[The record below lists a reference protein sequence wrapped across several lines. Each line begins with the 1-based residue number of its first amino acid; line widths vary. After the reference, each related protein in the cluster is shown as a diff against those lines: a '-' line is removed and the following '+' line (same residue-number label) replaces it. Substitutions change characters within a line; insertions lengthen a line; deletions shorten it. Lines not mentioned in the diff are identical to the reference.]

1 MYHKSVIFLTSSSYF
16 FPAVTKGLHHKRAAM
31 DEKWQNISG
40 YQIRELLFESARSVI
55 YRATREADALP
66 VILKCLNR
74 EYPSPGEITRFRR
87 EYEIGLKL
95 SGHGGIRVLGFERFG
110 NSHAMVEE
118 DFGGKTLEAFLTFRS
133 VSLEEGLSL
142 AIRITQTLGRIHGQ
156 QVIHKDINPSNIL
169 YNPETDSLCF
179 MDYGVSTEL
188 SREHQA
194 ILNPNVLEGT
204 LVCMAPE
211 QTGRMG
217 RAVDYRSDFYALGA
231 TFYFMF
237 TGRFPFESED
247 PLELV
252 HSHIAKMPLPPHTL
266 NPEIPEAVSAVIL
279 KLMAKM
285 AEDRYQ
291 SVSGIVADLQNCLSQ
306 WQTKKR
312 IDAFLP
318 GGEDLFERFEISQKL
333 YGRSEALGKARDMFS
348 DPYQRTGILL
358 VSGPAGMGKS
368 SLVREIRKH
377 GLEKGGA
384 FIEGKFDP
392 LKRSVPYAPL
402 LEALR
407 NLMLTLLTEKE
418 EVLGIWRKKLLE
430 ALGNNACVMT
440 DVLPE
445 LVWLIG
451 SQPSAPELSA
461 SETRNRF
468 CHVFQGFLRALIREG
483 QPLFIFLDDMQWAD
497 SASLSLLEYLMTGAG
512 IRHLFFI
519 VAYRDKDVDETHALS
534 AVLEKIRKAG
544 VRVEAVALG
553 PLSPASVEQLLA
565 DTLHCE
571 KEEVRP
577 LAERCLEKTRG
588 NPFFLNQFLETL
600 HLENLLVFDREN
612 RHWVWDLFGI
622 EGLGM
627 TDNVIDLMVAR
638 LGKLPEETQE
648 ILQLAACIGAAFDLE
663 VLSIVREK
671 SLAQTF
677 SELWPALKAGLVMAT
692 GDLPGPLTG
701 TVLPV
706 EGLSH
711 EREGVSS
718 RYRFLHDRVQ
728 QAAGSMIP
736 EIYKKAVHVRVGRLL
751 RTSLSPEGQEE
762 RLFEI
767 VNHFNLG
774 RDCPDAVGEGEG
786 LSALNLA
793 AGRRARASAAFD
805 AASDYF
811 QQGIFWL
818 PDAPWEKQYA
828 LALDLY
834 TAAAEAFYLTGHY
847 GDMEAMARIVTENA
861 RSLLDQTG
869 VVITRMHACTAGNQP
884 LKTIEI
890 ALSFLKDL
898 GVKLPSDPSA
908 PHLFVGLLQTRYLL
922 AGRSME
928 ALLALPAMNDPA
940 KEAAI
945 RIMTMLGPTA
955 YLVMPRLSPLLSFR
969 RITLLLKHGLSRE
982 APYVFAGYGFI
993 LCGVMG
999 DMEKGNDFG
1008 RLARKL
1014 VEKLHA
1020 VEVEGRVTFVCNAF
1034 IRHWKEPLDGTLEEL
1049 AQASRICLDRG
1060 DFEFAALA
1068 AVVCCLHF
1076 YAAGKPLQMV
1086 AQQMEQYHAITSG
1099 IRQSM
1104 SLGIIEIYYQTVLTL
1119 MGQESKKDGLLPG
1132 ECGGGEPVFSEGRD
1146 STTLFHAYLNHSVRA
1161 YFSGDLVCA
1170 LDNVTAAEKYL
1181 AGARSTFAV
1190 PFFYFYDCLIRLGR
1204 VPFLSGSDKRR
1215 SLRKVAANQK
1225 KMKKWAGHA
1234 PMNHLHRWHLV
1245 EAERCRIRKKILQAM
1260 GHYREAIG
1268 LARANG
1274 FLQDEALAN
1283 ELYAE
1288 FLMAEGDEK
1297 PAALYMK
1304 EAHYAYTLWGASIR
1318 IEAMERRHPGL
1329 LAGLAVP
1336 ERRLG
1341 WITSISSS
1349 SLDTGG
1355 EALDLMSIVKI
1366 SQALSGEVDYTE
1378 LLKKIMG
1385 HLIENAGAQQGALI
1399 LKDGDRLMVE
1409 ALVAAD
1415 SEPLVF
1421 PDGLAL
1427 EACNAL
1433 VPSIVHY
1440 TARTGRELVLE
1451 NASGEGI
1458 FAHDTQV
1465 LYKKLLSLL
1474 CMPILQQG
1482 KLTGL
1487 LYLENNGAKGVFTQ
1501 DRVQILNILCAQAA
1515 ISIENARLYRKL
1527 HESEKKYRGI
1537 FEHVAVGIFQA
1548 TLGGRILTI
1557 NPAMATI
1564 CGYASMEEALEMHRD
1579 AATQYVNPEK
1589 RSEFV
1594 GLLEKHGMVR
1604 NFETEMYRKNGDT
1617 MQVSLSAGLIYDA
1630 SQNPLYIQG
1639 ILEDVTAR
1647 KEAEAFR
1654 IAKES
1659 AEAASQAKS
1668 RFLADMSHEI
1678 RTPMNAI
1685 LGMADLLWETPLDRE
1700 QMRFVDIIRNAGE
1713 SLIHLINDILDL
1725 SKVEAGKLELE
1736 SIAFNLADMVE
1747 TVCEVLALKV
1757 HEKQIE
1763 FLCDLHPDLPR
1774 QVVGDPTRLRQ
1785 VLTNLIGNAL
1795 KFTDSGEILVEVR
1808 EESRGERLEI
1818 HFAVRDS
1825 GIGISEEAQGRLFQ
1839 DFQQADAA
1847 TTRKY
1852 GGTGLGLAI
1861 CKKLVEAMGGRLWV
1875 ESEPGRGSTF
1885 AFTCLFDPVPNSE
1898 NTGGFRGTGLSVL
1911 LADDHDGSRSILGRM
1926 LGEWGAEVLGVESG
1940 EAVLDALSTRSF
1952 DRIFLDARMPGMD
1965 GFRTAE
1971 KILELYGDLGNTVIL
1986 LTSDGISEQISRASQ
2001 LGIPVKL
2008 VKPVKRKDLQQA
2020 LSVAGISLKEK
2031 GRDLW
2036 EGEGVVEENLRPL
2049 SILLVEDHVINQT
2062 LFAVNLKHIPH
2073 RLEVAANG
2081 RIGFEKFT
2089 EGAFDLVFM
2098 DKEMPVMDGFEA
2110 TRHIRQWEREK
2121 GKHETPI
2128 IALTAHALKGME
2140 GELLA
2145 AGCTAYMTKPFKKTE
2160 LLEILKTYAP

>member
-1 MYHKSVIFLTSSSYF
+1 
-16 FPAVTKGLHHKRAAM
+16 M

-40 YQIRELLFESARSVI
+40 YQIRELLFQSARSVI
-55 YRATREADALP
+55 FRATREADALP

-74 EYPSPGEITRFRR
+74 DYPSPDEIARFRR

-95 SGHGGIRVLGFERFG
+95 SDHGGIRVLGFERFG
-110 NSHAMVEE
+110 NSHAMVQE
-118 DFGGKTLEAFLTFRS
+118 DMGGETLEAFLASRS
-133 VSLEEGLSL
+133 LSLEELLSL
-142 AIRITQTLGRIHGQ
+142 AIRIAQTLDRIHGQ

-169 YNPETDSLCF
+169 YNPETDSLRL

-204 LVCMAPE
+204 LVCMSPE

-237 TGRFPFESED
+237 TGRFPFDSED
-247 PLELV
+247 PLGLV
-252 HSHIAKMPLPPHTL
+252 HSHIAKMPLPPHQL
-266 NPEIPEAVSAVIL
+266 RPEIPEAVSAVIL
-279 KLMAKM
+279 KLLAKM

-291 SVSGIVADLQNCLSQ
+291 SVSGIVADLQNCLDQ
-306 WQTKKR
+306 WQAKKR
-312 IDAFLP
+312 IDTFLP

-333 YGRSEALGKARDMFS
+333 YGRSEALGKALEIFS

-368 SLVREIRKH
+368 ALVREIRKH
-377 GLEKGGA
+377 GLEKGGF

-392 LKRSVPYAPL
+392 LKRSVPYAPI

-407 NLMLTLLTEKE
+407 ALIMTLLADGEDA
-418 EVLGIWRKKLLE
+418 LSIWREKILE
-430 ALGNNACVMT
+430 ALGNNAGVMS
-440 DVLPE
+440 DVIPE

-451 SQPSAPELSA
+451 SQPPAPELSA

-468 CHVFQGFLRALIREG
+468 CHVFQDFLRVLVREG

-497 SASLSLLEYLMTGAG
+497 AASLSLLEYLMTGPG
-512 IRHLFFI
+512 TRHLFFI
-519 VAYRDKDVDETHALS
+519 LAYRDKDVDETHALS

-544 VRVEAVALG
+544 VPVGAVVLS

-571 KEEVRP
+571 KKEVRP

-600 HLENLLVFDREN
+600 HLEKLLVFDREN
-612 RHWVWDLFGI
+612 RRWVWDLFGI

-648 ILQLAACIGAAFDLE
+648 ILQLAACIGSSFDLD

-671 SLAQTF
+671 PLTKTF

-692 GDLPGPLTG
+692 GDIPGPFTG
-701 TVLPV
+701 SVLPV

-711 EREGVSS
+711 EREGVSN
-718 RYRFLHDRVQ
+718 RYCFLHDRVQ

-736 EIYKKAVHVRVGRLL
+736 ENHKKTVHARVGRLL
-751 RTSLSPEGQEE
+751 LGSLSSEGQEE
-762 RLFEI
+762 HLFEI

-774 RDCPDAVGEGEG
+774 RDCPEVLEKEGEG

-811 QQGIFWL
+811 QHGISWL
-818 PDAPWEKQYA
+818 PESPWEKHYD
-828 LALDLY
+828 LTLDLY
-834 TAAAEAFYLTGHY
+834 TAAAEAFYLTGQY
-847 GDMEAMARIVTENA
+847 EEMEAMARTVTRNA
-861 RSLLDQTG
+861 RSSLDRTG
-869 VVITRMHACTAGNQP
+869 VVITRMHACAAKNQP

-890 ALSFLKDL
+890 ALSFLKDS
-898 GVKLPSDPSA
+898 GVKLPSDPGV
-908 PHLFVGLLQTRYLL
+908 PHLLVGLIKTRYLL

-928 ALLALPAMNDPA
+928 DLLALPAMEDPV
-940 KEAAI
+940 KEAVL
-945 RIMTMLGPTA
+945 RIMTMLAPTA
-955 YLVMPRLSPLLSFR
+955 YLVMPRLSPVLSFR
-969 RITLLLKHGLSRE
+969 RIALLLKHGLSRE
-982 APYVFAGYGFI
+982 APYVFAGYGLI

-999 DMEKGNDFG
+999 DVEKGNDFG
-1008 RLARKL
+1008 KLAQRL

-1020 VEVEGRVTFVCNAF
+1020 TEIEGRVVFVCNAF
-1034 IRHWKEPLDGTLEEL
+1034 IRHWKEPLDATLDEL
-1049 AQASRICLDRG
+1049 AKASRLCLDRG
-1060 DFEFAALA
+1060 DFEFAALSA
-1068 AVVCCLHF
+1068 MVYCLHL
-1076 YAAGKPLQMV
+1076 YAAGKPLEMV
-1086 AQQMEQYHAITSG
+1086 VHQIQQYRAMTSG
-1099 IRQSM
+1099 IRQTIP
-1104 SLGIIEIYYQTVLTL
+1104 LHVIDDYYRTALLL
-1119 MGQESKKDGLLPG
+1119 MGRDADTDESSCGKNPERGQPEGKDIMP
-1132 ECGGGEPVFSEGRD
+1132 
-1146 STTLFHAYLNHSVRA
+1146 LFHRHLNLTVQA
-1161 YFSGDLVCA
+1161 YFSGDLCRA
-1170 LDNVTAAEKYL
+1170 LESAEIVEKNL
-1181 AGARSTFAV
+1181 AGARSTFAL
-1190 PFFYFYDCLIRLGR
+1190 PFFYFYESLIRLGR
-1204 VPFLSGSDKRR
+1204 LPLLSGSEKRR
-1215 SLRKVAANQK
+1215 FLRKVAASQK
-1225 KMKKWAGHA
+1225 KMKKWAKHA

-1245 EAERCRIRKKILQAM
+1245 EAERCRIRGSVLNAM

-1268 LARANG
+1268 LARASG

-1283 ELYAE
+1283 ELYGE
-1288 FLMAEGDEK
+1288 FLMGEGDEK

-1304 EAHYAYTLWGASIR
+1304 EAYYAYTLWGAR
-1318 IEAMERRHPGL
+1318 MRTGAMERRHPGL
-1329 LAGLAVP
+1329 LAGLAVS
-1336 ERRLG
+1336 ERRFG
-1341 WITSISSS
+1341 PMTSISSS

-1366 SQALSGEVDYTE
+1366 SQALSGEVDYAK

-1385 HLIENAGAQQGALI
+1385 YLIENAGAQQGALI
-1399 LKDGDRLMVE
+1399 LKEGDSLMVQ
-1409 ALVAAD
+1409 ALAASD

-1427 EACNAL
+1427 DACDVL
-1433 VPSIVHY
+1433 VPSIVYY

-1465 LYKKLLSLL
+1465 VYKKILSLL
-1474 CMPILQQG
+1474 CMPIIQQG

-1487 LYLENNGAKGVFTQ
+1487 LYLENNGAKGVFTG
-1501 DRVQILNILCAQAA
+1501 DRVQVLNILCAQVG
-1515 ISIENARLYRKL
+1515 ISIENAKLYRKL

-1548 TLGGRILTI
+1548 SMGGRILTI

-1564 CGYASMEEALEMHRD
+1564 CGYTSMEEALEKHGD
-1579 AATQYVNPEK
+1579 AKKQYVNPEK

-1594 GLLEKHGMVR
+1594 GLIEKHGIVH
-1604 NFETEMYRKNGDT
+1604 NFETEMYRKNGEI
-1617 MQVSLSAGLIYDA
+1617 MQVSLSAGMIYDEHK
-1630 SQNPLYIQG
+1630 NPLYIQG

-1659 AEAASQAKS
+1659 AEAASQAKT

-1685 LGMADLLWETPLDRE
+1685 LGMADLLWETRLDHE
-1700 QMRFVDIIRNAGE
+1700 QKRFVDIIRNAGE
-1713 SLIHLINDILDL
+1713 SLLHLVNDILDI

-1736 SIAFNLADMVE
+1736 RISFHLPDLVE

-1763 FLCDLHPDLPR
+1763 FLCDIHPDLPW
-1774 QVVGDPTRLRQ
+1774 QLVGDPARLRQ
-1785 VLTNLIGNAL
+1785 VLTNLIGNAI
-1795 KFTDSGEILVEVR
+1795 KFTEAGEILVAVR

-1818 HFAVRDS
+1818 LFSVQDS

-1885 AFTCLFDPVPNSE
+1885 AFTCIFDPDTVVHNVRD
-1898 NTGGFRGTGLSVL
+1898 FRAAGLSVL

-1940 EAVLDALSTRSF
+1940 EAVLEALSARSF
-1952 DRIFLDARMPGMD
+1952 DRILLDARMPGMD

-1986 LTSDGISEQISRASQ
+1986 LTSDGISEQISKASH

-2008 VKPVKRKDLQQA
+2008 VKPVKGSDLKIIFSGA
-2020 LSVAGISLKEK
+2020 DILKEK
-2031 GRDLW
+2031 AAASRA
-2036 EGEGVVEENLRPL
+2036 GEGASEEGLRPL
-2049 SILLVEDHVINQT
+2049 SILLVEDHVVNQT
-2062 LFAVNLKHIPH
+2062 LFAVNLKNIPH

-2081 RIGFEKFT
+2081 REGFEKFK
-2089 EGAFDLVFM
+2089 ESVFDLVFM
-2098 DKEMPVMDGFEA
+2098 DKEMPVMDGLEA
-2110 TRHIRQWEREK
+2110 ARHIRQWEREN

-2128 IALTAHALKGME
+2128 IALTAHALKEME

-2145 AGCTAYMTKPFKKTE
+2145 AGCTAYMSKPFKKSE
-2160 LLEILKTYAP
+2160 LLGILKTYAR